1 VKLSFIVSAILLSV
15 TCKTYAYIASEGNIS
30 TYFGPFIHKTNF
42 TGSNSGAKSLEK
54 IGAGLVLLGDLNDH
68 ASLEIGFFLLD
79 KTYFRDVNLSF
90 VAEETKLAHISM
102 GYRRWFNSIFSGSLT
117 FFSAYSMG
125 DSKYLHSD
133 FAVGSEI
140 DTSAR
145 DTTEYGFD
153 IALQAEVFKQPSWS
167 VVVDTRYSLSVTGK
181 KGENADHYGVLVG
194 LLYRLQ
200 DKNPN
205 DNLK

>member
-1 VKLSFIVSAILLSV
+1 MNLILIVSAILLSV
-15 TCKTYAYIASEGNIS
+15 TCKTHAYTASEGNIS
-30 TYFGPFIHKTNF
+30 TYFGPFLHKTNF
-42 TGSNSGAKSLEK
+42 SGSDSGAKASEK
-54 IGAGLVLLGDLNDH
+54 FGAGLVLLGDLNDR
-68 ASLEIGFFLLD
+68 ASLEIGFFLFD
-79 KTYFRDVNLSF
+79 KTYFRNEQSNF

-125 DSKYLHSD
+125 DPVYAHND
-133 FAVGSEI
+133 FAAGSII

-153 IALQAEVFKQPSWS
+153 LALQAEVFKQPAWS
-167 VVVDTRYSLSVTGK
+167 VVMDARYSLSVTPK
-181 KGENADHYGVLVG
+181 SNESADHFGLLVG